1 MPEVEW
7 SDDGDTVTCPHCG
20 ESWGDNWDY
29 EWGQRE
35 EIHIECP
42 HCLKSLVLHRSVSVD
57 YGVSVDTSEP
67 LRPRTDDGQ
76 EK

>member
-7 SDDGDTVTCPHCG
+7 GDDGDSVTCPYCG

-35 EIHIECP
+35 EIHMECP
-42 HCLKSLVLHRSVSVD
+42 HCTKPLVLHRSVSVD
-57 YGVSVDTSEP
+57 YGVSKDSAP
-67 LRPRTDDGQ
+67 
-76 EK
+76 

>member
-7 SDDGDTVTCPHCG
+7 GDDGDSVTCPYCG
-20 ESWGDNWDY
+20 EAWGDNWDY

-42 HCLKSLVLHRSVSVD
+42 HCTKPLVLHRSVSVD
-57 YGVSVDTSEP
+57 YGVSKEP
-67 LRPRTDDGQ
+67 AP
-76 EK
+76 